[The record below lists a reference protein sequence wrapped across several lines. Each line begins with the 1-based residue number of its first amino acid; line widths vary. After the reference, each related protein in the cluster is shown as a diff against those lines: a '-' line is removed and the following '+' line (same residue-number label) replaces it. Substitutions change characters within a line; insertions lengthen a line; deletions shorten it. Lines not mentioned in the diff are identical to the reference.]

1 MLSLEVMGPGSLSV
15 TLSCIILVK
24 HESENVL
31 AGGSGDVGKQFL
43 QGSNYDVHLSV
54 VRTAGGGGVEKT
66 ISV

>member
-15 TLSCIILVK
+15 TLRCIILVK

-31 AGGSGDVGKQFL
+31 AGGSGDVGRQLL
-43 QGSNYDVHLSV
+43 QGSNCSVRLSV
-54 VRTAGGGGVEKT
+54 VRTAGGGGVENT